1 MPIGKKKGR
10 SERGKGEME
19 GEREARTG
27 KPMTKLVKAKGMPKW
42 ENDHFAVIKIDQ
54 ARINNGYKI

>member
-1 MPIGKKKGR
+1 
-10 SERGKGEME
+10 ME

-27 KPMTKLVKAKGMPKW
+27 KPMTKLVKVKGMPKW